1 MMGRLYDD
9 YKHPEPWDHNLPADL
24 IPPIKH
30 LRKIFDENH
39 FSYGWVT
46 QKLCYHQ
53 LHPNEPDEE
62 IREYVDPLQ
71 QLKVIAGTKATQRF
85 IELIKTQTAPAI
97 FKSFFDL
104 YLDGITVTAL
114 AIFHQLAAVG
124 KANEQWLGIPHL
136 QWAEAQT
143 KNLIRSNMHRIE
155 IWIRNVCDKQIYD
168 PKEDFEDHIHWRKW
182 QAPMLLVMK
191 PSRYMPYDRAR
202 EWERNDR
209 ETSVRWIEAFAE
221 HYVLNLEVK
230 IEHAAGMAALELAKQ
245 PPPPTPPAPAQEVS
259 KPPMQSPSPEAQPNK
274 PSSTRR
280 DAQKKATQAKYKSW
294 QKEYEGLRKSSP
306 DKSDVWYSLKISRM
320 PIAKGSS
327 SETIRRHMKRK

>member
-1 MMGRLYDD
+1 M
-9 YKHPEPWDHNLPADL
+9 
-24 IPPIKH
+24 
-30 LRKIFDENH
+30 
-39 FSYGWVT
+39 
-46 QKLCYHQ
+46 
-53 LHPNEPDEE
+53 
-62 IREYVDPLQ
+62 
-71 QLKVIAGTKATQRF
+71 IAGTKATQQF

-104 YLDGITVTAL
+104 YLDGISVTAL

-124 KANEQWLGIPHL
+124 KANEQRLRIPHL

-143 KNLIRSNMHRIE
+143 KNLIRSKMHSIE

-168 PKEDFEDHIHWRKW
+168 LKEDFEDHIHWRKW
-182 QAPMLLVMK
+182 QAPMLLVIK

-221 HYVLNLEVK
+221 HHVLHLEVK

-245 PPPPTPPAPAQEVS
+245 TPPPIPPTPAPEVS

-274 PSSTRR
+274 PSPTRR
-280 DAQKKATQAKYKSW
+280 DAQKKATQAKYRNW
-294 QKEYEGLRKSSP
+294 QKQYEVLRKSSP

-320 PIAKGSS
+320 SIAKGSS